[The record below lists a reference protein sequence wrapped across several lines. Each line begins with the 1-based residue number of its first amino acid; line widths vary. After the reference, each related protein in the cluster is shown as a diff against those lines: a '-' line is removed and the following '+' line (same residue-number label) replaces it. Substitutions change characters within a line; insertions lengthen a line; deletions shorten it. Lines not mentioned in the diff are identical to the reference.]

1 MCAPARY
8 ARRRSSG
15 RWRSVPL
22 QGEIKRG
29 RASLIG
35 GIAVGIGVF
44 ALWVALARDLGVG
57 GVGTIAAGF
66 VVAAGVAGW
75 IRIADL

>member
-1 MCAPARY
+1 MTQA
-8 ARRRSSG
+8 
-15 RWRSVPL
+15 L
-22 QGEIKRG
+22 QGEIKKG

-44 ALWVALARDLGVG
+44 ALWYVGARDLGY
-57 GVGTIAAGF
+57 
-66 VVAAGVAGW
+66 AGVAPLVPGAVIATAIAAW

>member
-1 MCAPARY
+1 MAGPLQ
-8 ARRRSSG
+8 G
-15 RWRSVPL
+15 EIKPL

-35 GIAVGIGVF
+35 GIAVGVGVF
-44 ALWVALARDLGVG
+44 ALWVALARDLGADG
-57 GVGTIAAGF
+57 TGTIVAG
-66 VVAAGVAGW
+66 VVAAAAIAAW

>member
-1 MCAPARY
+1 MAA
-8 ARRRSSG
+8 
-15 RWRSVPL
+15 PL

-35 GIAVGIGVF
+35 GIAVGAGVF
-44 ALWVALARDLGVG
+44 VLFVALARDLGALG
-57 GVGTIAAGF
+57 TGTIVAGA
-66 VVAAGVAGW
+66 VVAAAIAAW

>member
-1 MCAPARY
+1 MAAPVQ
-8 ARRRSSG
+8 G
-15 RWRSVPL
+15 QIKPL

-35 GIAVGIGVF
+35 GIAVGVGVF
-44 ALWVALARDLGVG
+44 ALWVALARDLGAG
-57 GVGTIAAGF
+57 GAGTIVAGLVVAATIAA
-66 VVAAGVAGW
+66 W

>member
-1 MCAPARY
+1 VA
-8 ARRRSSG
+8 
-15 RWRSVPL
+15 VPL

-44 ALWVALARDLGVG
+44 ALWVALARDLGAG
-57 GVGTIAAGF
+57 GVGTLVAGF
-66 VVAAGVAGW
+66 AVAAGVAGW

>member
-1 MCAPARY
+1 MA
-8 ARRRSSG
+8 
-15 RWRSVPL
+15 VPL

-35 GIAVGIGVF
+35 GIAVGVGVLV
-44 ALWVALARDLGVG
+44 LWVALARDLDAAG
-57 GVGTIAAGF
+57 GVAIG
-66 VVAAGVAGW
+66 AGVAVAVVIAAW

>member
-1 MCAPARY
+1 MIRVMAA
-8 ARRRSSG
+8 
-15 RWRSVPL
+15 PL
-22 QGEIKRG
+22 QGEIKKG

-44 ALWVALARDLGVG
+44 GLWYVGARDLGYEG
-57 GVGTIAAGF
+57 FAPLIPGAIIATAIAA
-66 VVAAGVAGW
+66 W